1 MSLTE
6 QPPMELKSE
15 DLSSLKIDW
24 KDNGQSHGPNR
35 RLHQVGPIAWIALLL
50 LLVAGAVVAYRWWLT
65 PRATVD
71 ITTATTVTSGQATTI
86 LNASGY
92 VVAQRRAAVASKAT
106 GRLLELRVKEGDRV
120 KQGEI
125 LARLEDADMA
135 AALAGARADL
145 NVSRSTLDQAKVELT
160 DATLDYERKTGLFKT
175 GLIPKAEFDPAEA
188 RYRRAQAGVASA
200 KARVN
205 AAEAAVQAAQVEVE
219 YTIIRAPFDGTVLTK
234 EAEVGEV
241 VAPFGSAASAKA
253 AVVTMADMSS
263 LQVEA
268 DVSESN
274 IQKITVGQRCEIT
287 LDAYPNTNYQ
297 GIVQAIVPTVD
308 RAKATVLTKIKFT
321 NLDAR
326 VLPEMSAR
334 VSFLSEPSSGS
345 EDASRV
351 AVNPAA
357 IVSRGPRRVA
367 YLVRGDRV
375 EEVVVE
381 EGGMAGSLA
390 VITRGLQAGDRVVMN
405 PPEDLRGGDRIHL
418 SSP

>member
-6 QPPMELKSE
+6 QPPMELKST

-24 KDNGQSHGPNR
+24 KDNGQSPGPNR
-35 RLHQVGPIAWIALLL
+35 WFRQVGLVGWIALVLV
-50 LLVAGAVVAYRWWLT
+50 LVAGAVFAYRWWIT
-65 PRATVD
+65 PMTTVD
-71 ITTATTVTSGQATTI
+71 ITTAASITSAQATTI

-125 LARLEDADMA
+125 LARLESADMA

-145 NVSRSTLDQAKVELT
+145 NVSRSALDQAKAELT
-160 DATLDYERKTGLFKT
+160 DATLDYERKTGLFKS
-175 GLIPKAEFDPAEA
+175 GLIPKADFDPAEA
-188 RYRRAQAGVASA
+188 RYRRALAGVASA
-200 KARVN
+200 KAGVN
-205 AAEAAVQAAQVEVE
+205 AAEAAVQAAQVEVGN
-219 YTIIRAPFDGTVLTK
+219 TIIRAPFDGTVLTK

-253 AVVTMADMSS
+253 AVVTMADMGS

-274 IQKITVGQRCEIT
+274 IQKITVGQQCEIT

-334 VSFLSEPSSGS
+334 VAFFAEPSSGA
-345 EDASRV
+345 EDLSRV

-357 IVSRGPRRVA
+357 IVSRGPRRVV

-375 EEVVVE
+375 EEVPVE

-405 PPEDLRGGDRIHL
+405 PPEGLRGGDRIR
-418 SSP
+418 SSTP

>member
-6 QPPMELKSE
+6 QPPMNPKST

-24 KDNGQSHGPNR
+24 KDNGPSQGPNR
-35 RLHQVGPIAWIALLL
+35 RLHRVGRIGWLVLALV
-50 LLVAGAVVAYRWWLT
+50 LVAGAAIGYRWWFT
-65 PRATVD
+65 TAATVEM
-71 ITTATTVTSGQATTI
+71 TTATAIPSGQAATI

-120 KQGEI
+120 TQGEI
-125 LARLEDADMA
+125 LARLENADMA

-145 NVSRSTLDQAKVELT
+145 NVSRSTLDQAKAELT
-160 DATLDYERKTGLFKT
+160 DATLDYERKTGLFKS
-175 GLIPKAEFDPAEA
+175 GLIPKADFDPAEA
-188 RYRRAQAGVASA
+188 RYRRALAGVASA
-200 KARVN
+200 KAGVN

-219 YTIIRAPFDGTVLTK
+219 NTIIRAPFDGTVLTK

-287 LDAYPNTNYQ
+287 LDAYPKANYE

-334 VSFLSEPSSGS
+334 VSFLSEPPSG
-345 EDASRV
+345 EVEPSRV

-357 IVSRGPRRVA
+357 IVSRGPQRVV

-375 EEVVVE
+375 EEVPVE

-390 VITRGLQAGDRVVMN
+390 VMTHGLRAGDRVVLN
-405 PPEDLRGGDRIHL
+405 PPESMRGGDRIRP
-418 SSP
+418 STP